1 MQLGV
6 IVLIDTLIALR
17 DARWVLPALK
27 RAVSAMLFVLLFAG
41 DFVVCAGWQASPEAR
56 MACCENGTACP
67 MRHAGEAGNNTKTAL
82 TQSDADRC
90 CASSEQHESAPSG
103 LAFVPMVAL
112 TPAPVRFSPMTW
124 FTQRS
129 FGAWEPAIPPPSSHV
144 PIQVLLSV
152 FLI

>member
-1 MQLGV
+1 
-6 IVLIDTLIALR
+6 
-17 DARWVLPALK
+17 LK
-27 RAVSAMLFVLLFAG
+27 RTVSAILFVLLFAG

-67 MRHAGEAGNNTKTAL
+67 MRHSGNANNNTKTAL

-90 CASSEQHESAPSG
+90 CASSEQHESAPSSS
-103 LAFVPMVAL
+103 AFVPMVAL
-112 TPAPVRFSPMTW
+112 APLPVLFSPL
-124 FTQRS
+124 
-129 FGAWEPAIPPPSSHV
+129 AWSTDRGLAAWGLAIPPPPSHV